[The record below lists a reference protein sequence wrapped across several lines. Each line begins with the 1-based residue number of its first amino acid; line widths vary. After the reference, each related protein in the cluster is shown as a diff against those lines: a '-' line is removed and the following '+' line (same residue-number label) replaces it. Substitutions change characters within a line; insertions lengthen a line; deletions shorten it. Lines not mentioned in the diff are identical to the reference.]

1 MNKFAKKQQPQKF
14 VKKQPPVEA
23 AAKDIKVVIPPSG
36 TEFTLSRLGED
47 YQSDSMLAKE
57 GGSDRTSTPAKL
69 HKVLKM
75 RKEYKDAIYTV
86 ELHVWNHHLRCW
98 VLVHNKDKGV
108 CRVIAQLASPVA
120 AGTHEDRK
128 DALRR
133 VAEAISVTLPI
144 LLDKANLP

>member
-1 MNKFAKKQQPQKF
+1 MNKFAKKQPQKF
-14 VKKQPPVEA
+14 AKKQPPAEA
-23 AAKDIKVVIPPSG
+23 PIKGIKVVIPPSG

-47 YQSDSMLAKE
+47 YQSDSMLARE
-57 GGSDRTSTPAKL
+57 GSARTSTPAKL

-108 CRVIAQLASPVA
+108 CRVIAQVASPVA